1 MRLASKIIISAISGI
16 VLTGCATQPDKLG
29 AAYISPTQYES
40 YSCTQLSAE
49 LNRVDRRKNDLHAS
63 LRKLAGNDQAQMAIG
78 MVLFWP
84 ALFFLEGGDGSEAAE
99 YSRLKGESETIE
111 KVLIRKNCAHG
122 A

>member
-1 MRLASKIIISAISGI
+1 MRIPTKTIIGAISI
-16 VLTGCATQPDKLG
+16 AVLTGCATQPEKLE

-40 YSCTQLSAE
+40 YSCKQLSAE
-49 LNRVDRRKNDLHAS
+49 LTRVDRRKDELHAS
-63 LRKLAGNDQAQMAIG
+63 LRKLAGNDQAQMAVG
-78 MVLFWP
+78 MILFWP
-84 ALFFLEGGDGSEAAE
+84 ALFFLEGGDGSEATE